1 MRASSSWTRSRNRGA
16 SSPWVAIHSRS
27 RPPDQCFPVAVV
39 TRAHG
44 AAASTSPRQ
53 RSSASSE
60 RSLNR
65 FSSSPRFRTKTS
77 PSRSREITCSSPRQG
92 SVYLRPE
99 PFERGRRLARPLG
112 HPPVPTVV
120 EDDDLRTDRFGGA
133 SPERDVLIGVAVSPE
148 EQPRRILDFRL
159 KLPVA
164 GPRRR
169 AVPAEQAVEH
179 RVVDCL
185 SDVLEARLRHVPV
198 PKNLQ
203 SLLQG
208 ERLPRIADR
217 LADARCL
224 PDPRSFVNRELT
236 VGDRP
241 DREGADQ
248 LGSLA
253 EDATEHHP
261 AHAVRD
267 HVHGLAEAAQ
277 LADQPVLVV
286 PSGRVEPLGAR
297 AAEPRDV
304 EGDRVSAI
312 ELRDQAA
319 PAAPVLRVAVDEYD
333 SHSASL
339 VIGSRASR
347 RSGRRPLRR
356 GPPAGNARH
365 PRSARADRTR
375 APRLGLP
382 RRSTASPGRSPP
394 TAAALAGHPPA
405 AHRAPRVP

>member
-185 SDVLEARLRHVPV
+185 SDVL
-198 PKNLQ
+198 
-203 SLLQG
+203 
-208 ERLPRIADR
+208 ADR
-217 LADARCL
+217 LAEARCL